1 MQLTD
6 CSFSRFLSAIGLRR
20 HWSRSRGTSL
30 EATRTVATGRSSA
43 MVREA
48 PMTNIAKPTAP
59 SGVPAKALLSWGSL
73 QLFEL
78 RDELGD

>member
-1 MQLTD
+1 
-6 CSFSRFLSAIGLRR
+6 
-20 HWSRSRGTSL
+20 
-30 EATRTVATGRSSA
+30 